1 MHTEPTRE
9 PGRGAA
15 TRAALTDQELAL
27 KSVQLRKRL
36 LQAIYHAGAGH
47 TGGSLSC
54 LDILNALYNRVLR
67 VSPETAGDPSRDR
80 YIQSKGHSVEA
91 LYAVLADR
99 GFFPDAELETLC
111 RYRSKFVGHPT
122 RKIPGIEMNTG
133 ALGHGLP
140 ICVGL
145 ALAAKLDAANYRV
158 FTLLG
163 DGELA
168 EGSNWEAAMAAAHY
182 QLDNLTAI
190 LDHNTLQ
197 ITGRTRDVCSNE
209 PLDEKFRA
217 FGWAVRVVNGH
228 DFAELTAALSQTA
241 AAGKPTCVI
250 ANTRKGR
257 GISFME
263 DVGKWHHGVPSEPE
277 FKQAMQ
283 ELDDATAKLG
293 GAKS

>member
-1 MHTEPTRE
+1 M
-9 PGRGAA
+9 
-15 TRAALTDQELAL
+15 TDQELAL
-27 KSVQLRKRL
+27 KSVRLRRRL

-54 LDILNALYNRVLR
+54 LDILNVLYNRVLR
-67 VSPETAGDPSRDR
+67 VSPATVRDPKRDR

-99 GFFPDAELETLC
+99 GFFADAELDTMC

-145 ALAAKLDAANYRV
+145 ALAGKMDGADYRV

-182 QLDNLTAI
+182 KLDNLTAI

-217 FGWAVRVVNGH
+217 FGWAVRSVNGH
-228 DFAELTAALSQTA
+228 DFAELTDALQKPA
-241 AAGKPTCVI
+241 MAGKPTCVI

-263 DVGKWHHGVPSEPE
+263 DVGKWHHGVPSEQE

-283 ELDDATAKLG
+283 DLDAAEAKLG
-293 GAKS
+293 GAKA